1 MIKGVC
7 NDAESSDC
15 ESEMNLK
22 LRAVRH
28 VERP

>member
-1 MIKGVC
+1 MIEGVW

-22 LRAVRH
+22 LRALRY
-28 VERP
+28 VERS